1 MVTFALDI
9 DTSCATD
16 DTCWS
21 RWFVCTI
28 SPFSQSFPY
37 YFLIISHTRTFL
49 FSEHFIKAW
58 GREGLHVTFFFLF
71 PLVVFVVT
79 FPCFVPVLFN
89 LVFAFHLQK
98 QLTLYM
104 FIISIISCLTH
115 WHIACQWLSIYS
127 KMMFNFLT
135 WKQRWRFHSIKI
147 SNECFAELLTTPKS
161 PSELSAQPGFKWLSL
176 VKGYSNLVTSWSTGK
191 ETTAED
197 WNRETASWNRAGAAG
212 SRCSS

>member
-1 MVTFALDI
+1 MRLTTPAGLADLYV
-9 DTSCATD
+9 
-16 DTCWS
+16 
-21 RWFVCTI
+21 
-28 SPFSQSFPY
+28 PFHHFHKAFP
-37 YFLIISHTRTFL
+37 IISSLFHTH
-49 FSEHFIKAW
+49 EHFCFQSTLSRHEAEK
-58 GREGLHVTFFFLF
+58 VCMSPFFLF

>member
-1 MVTFALDI
+1 MYHFTIFTKLSLLFPHYFTHTNIFVFRALYQGMRQRRFACHL
-9 DTSCATD
+9 
-16 DTCWS
+16 
-21 RWFVCTI
+21 
-28 SPFSQSFPY
+28 
-37 YFLIISHTRTFL
+37 
-49 FSEHFIKAW
+49 
-58 GREGLHVTFFFLF
+58 FFLF